1 MRTTEKGQTS
11 FWIVAFVVIFGF
23 SAFLLG
29 TYFPNFL
36 KEQQPALTI
45 SPSQPPPVVISQP
58 VTPTESIQLTNTI
71 IPLPTIPQKSDL
83 ELIKE
88 AFAQKYNRPVSEI
101 NVTVSK
107 NDGTH
112 AHGGVSFAGEMGG
125 GWFLAYKES
134 NGWIIVQDGNGTI
147 SCEAIAPYNFPAD
160 MAPECV
166 GKNGKL
172 IKR

>member
-1 MRTTEKGQTS
+1 MKTTEKGQTS
-11 FWIVAFVVIFGF
+11 FWMIAFVIVFGF
-23 SAFLLG
+23 LAFLLG

-36 KEQQPALTI
+36 KEQQPASTI
-45 SPSQPPPVVISQP
+45 SPTQPSPAAISQS
-58 VTPTESIQLTNTI
+58 VTPTESIQPANTI
-71 IPLPTIPQKSDL
+71 IPSPTIPQKSDL

-88 AFAQKYNRPVSEI
+88 AFAQKYNRPASEV

-107 NDGTH
+107 NNGTH
-112 AHGGVSFAGEMGG
+112 AQGGISFSGEIGG

-147 SCEAIAPYNFPAD
+147 SCETIAPYNFPSD

-166 GKNGKL
+166 DKNGKL

>member
-1 MRTTEKGQTS
+1 MKTTEKGETN
-11 FWIVAFVVIFGF
+11 FWMIAFVVVFGF
-23 SAFLLG
+23 LAFLLG

-36 KEQQPALTI
+36 KEQPSVLTI
-45 SPSQPPPVVISQP
+45 SPTRPPPTVVSQPITS
-58 VTPTESIQLTNTI
+58 TGSIQPTNTI
-71 IPLPTIPQKSDL
+71 VPSPTIPQKSDL

-88 AFAQKYNRPVSEI
+88 AFAQKYNRPTSEI

-107 NDGTH
+107 NNGTH
-112 AHGGVSFAGEMGG
+112 AQGGVSFSGEMGG

-134 NGWIIVQDGNGTI
+134 GGWIIVQDGNGTI
-147 SCEAIAPYNFPAD
+147 SCETIAPYSFPSD

-166 GKNGKL
+166 DKNGKL